1 MIESLIDTNANEIS
15 KKIYDLEKKIKEQE
29 QELIKYKEI
38 RKPGYVYVIQTDGG
52 MKIGYTKNTVSKRI
66 KGLQTGNVND
76 IKIIFD
82 YPTSNA
88 ELLERCVHYILDK
101 YRYNSNREYFNCNI
115 EYIKTVIK
123 IIGKVMDILKSC
135 CENNTQEDIVL
146 KLKDVDIDLN
156 IVLNEDERI
165 EQKQQ
170 ANNFYNWLE
179 ENIEEKQDAILQLSN
194 VCKIF
199 IGKQVGPR
207 TLAKYKKEIEKYIK
221 KKYKHITYE
230 YRKIDKNYRGWK
242 DLAIKEI

>member
-1 MIESLIDTNANEIS
+1 MIEPLVDTNETR
-15 KKIYDLEKKIKEQE
+15 KKIDDLEKKIKEQE

-38 RKPGYVYVIQTDGG
+38 RKPGYVYVIKTDGG
-52 MKIGYTKNTVSKRI
+52 MKIGHTKNTVSKRI

-88 ELLERCVHYILDK
+88 DLLERCVHYVLDK
-101 YRYNSNREYFNCNI
+101 YRYNSKREYFNCNV

-123 IIGKVMDILKSC
+123 IIGKVIDILKSC
-135 CENNTQEDIVL
+135 CENSTQEEIVL
-146 KLKDVDIDLN
+146 KLKDVDIDIN
-156 IVLNEDERI
+156 IVLDGNEKI
-165 EQKQQ
+165 EQEQEQQ
-170 ANNFYNWLE
+170 VNNFYNWLE
-179 ENIEEKQDAILQLSN
+179 KNIEEKQDAILQLSN

-199 IGKQVGPR
+199 MGKKVGSR

-242 DLAIKEI
+242 NLAIKEI